1 VAFGSGFPFVQI
13 YAPPDDNVIAIE
25 PMTAPTNALV
35 VGGEELPTA
44 EPGRPFSA
52 AFSLTVTDRHG

>member
-1 VAFGSGFPFVQI
+1 
-13 YAPPDDNVIAIE
+13 VIAIE

-44 EPGRPFSA
+44 EPGTPFSA
-52 AFSLTVTDRHG
+52 AFSVTVTDG